1 MTKQVERY
9 LSYEMDT
16 LIFENFFLIEYY
28 FYSNIKDFIQI
39 IRALFIELLKNDCI
53 NRLFESTSHW

>member
-16 LIFENFFLIEYY
+16 LIFENFFLIEN
-28 FYSNIKDFIQI
+28 YS
-39 IRALFIELLKNDCI
+39 L
-53 NRLFESTSHW
+53 